1 MFTLDLIALNLIK
14 QLYNIIFIWPDNE
27 FYGFGGYAKF
37 AISLFVFQ
45 QCFFIVY
52 SYKVKKK
59 KGGESK

>member
-1 MFTLDLIALNLIK
+1 MFTLDIIALNLLK
-14 QLYNIIFIWPDNE
+14 QLYNKIYPWPDNI
-27 FYGFGGYAKF
+27 FYGSGTYAKF
-37 AISLFVFQ
+37 AISLFVLQ